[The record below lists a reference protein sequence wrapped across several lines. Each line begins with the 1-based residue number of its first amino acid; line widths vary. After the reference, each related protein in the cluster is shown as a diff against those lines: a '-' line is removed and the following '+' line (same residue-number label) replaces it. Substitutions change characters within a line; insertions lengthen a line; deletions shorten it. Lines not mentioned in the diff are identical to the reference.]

1 MWINQS
7 QLDKAIQLQGKV
19 ASLFQQRL
27 GAASTKA
34 LNTLT
39 PPAATALPS
48 PQAFWESGLDYL
60 RDTAERQ
67 ILFWDVLRQRGD
79 QFLKHEAAGKPPVLH
94 FDYEIVVDA
103 RNFMRPVNYA
113 LARIIPPEGE
123 AAVDPARRPYVIIDP
138 RAGHGP
144 GIGGFKQDSEIGMA
158 LQDAHPVYA
167 VIFFPR
173 PEPGQTLSDVTL
185 AEQEFLRWII
195 RQHPDAPKPVLVG
208 NCQGGWAAML
218 AAAGAPELVGAIVVN
233 GAPVS
238 YWAGN
243 DNNPMRYSGGILGG
257 AWPALLASDIGNG
270 LFDGSHLV
278 SNFENLDLGN
288 TLVDKHYH
296 LYDKID
302 TEPPRFLEFERW
314 WGGNYLMNEE
324 EIRWIVENLFIGNN
338 LVEGTARGSQGA
350 YDLKAI
356 HAPIVVFASLGDN
369 ITPPQQAFNWILD
382 LYPTTDALKNAG
394 QVVVGLVHQSIGHL
408 GIFVSA
414 SVATKEHAKIVE
426 LMHVIETLPPGL
438 YAMNIIKDETADGGW
453 RAELTERRVEEL
465 NKAQEFKRQDEIP
478 FAAVEAVSEFTTR
491 GYQLFGRPLVR
502 ALSNEPLAAASRA
515 LHPVRL
521 QRWSWSSLNPAA
533 TAIGMTADL
542 LHDKRKPTS
551 DDNPWR
557 AWERQLA
564 KQMSATLDLIGNLR
578 DMSME
583 ALFFQTYGWLSIQG
597 IGEEHRLDRQ
607 HPVDHNQVDDAT
619 LAARLGEG
627 GAAAGLIRLGLLL
640 TREGDAIPLTRR
652 QFTIDW
658 LQQQAQLQA
667 LPEDALRALIREQS
681 LLVWRLHDAARASL
695 PALFADPAD
704 LDAAF
709 QTYAQLAELV
719 PVEYE
724 QLSSRLQT
732 LRKNLPAAALPA
744 PSASAA
750 LAPAQ
755 TPAQTAAVDSTPAGL
770 KPAPARAAPR
780 KPAATTGTQPAARKA
795 PAPKAA
801 ATAAE
806 SSQTDAPVAAKT
818 PARARRSAPKN
829 TPDSSK

>member
-7 QLDKAIQLQGKV
+7 QLEQAIQMQGKV
-19 ASLFQQRL
+19 ARLFQQRL
-27 GAASTKA
+27 GAASEKA
-34 LNTLT
+34 LDSLPPLSATTL
-39 PPAATALPS
+39 PDPKS
-48 PQAFWESGLDYL
+48 WWESGADYL
-60 RDTAERQ
+60 RDSAERQ
-67 ILFWDVLRQRGD
+67 VLFWDVLRQRGD

-173 PEPGQTLSDVTL
+173 PEPGQTLADVTL

-257 AWPALLASDIGNG
+257 AWPALLASDLGNG
-270 LFDGSHLV
+270 VFDGAHLV

-288 TLVDKHYH
+288 TLVDKSYH
-296 LYDKID
+296 LYDKVD

-338 LVEGTARGSQGA
+338 LVEGTAHGSSGA

-414 SVATKEHAKIVE
+414 GVATKEHAKIVE

-438 YAMNIIKDETADGGW
+438 YAMKIVKDESADGGW

-465 NKAQEFKRQDEIP
+465 NKVQEYKRQDEIP

-502 ALSNEPLAAASRA
+502 ALTNEPMAAASRA

-533 TAIGMTADL
+533 TAIGMAADL
-542 LHDKRKPTS
+542 LRDKRKPTS

-583 ALFFQTYGWLSIQG
+583 ALFFQTYGWLAIQG
-597 IGEEHRLDRQ
+597 IGEENRLDRQ
-607 HPVDHNQVDDAT
+607 QPVDHNHVDDAT

-627 GAAAGLIRLGLLL
+627 GVAAGLIRLGLLL
-640 TREGDAIPLTRR
+640 TREGDTIPLARR

-658 LQQQAQLQA
+658 LQQQPQLQA
-667 LPEDALRALIREQS
+667 LTDDALRGLIREQS

-695 PALFADPAD
+695 PALFANPAD

-709 QTYAQLAELV
+709 QTYARLAELV
-719 PVEYE
+719 PGEYE
-724 QLSSRLQT
+724 QLSSRLQA
-732 LRKNLPAAALPA
+732 LRSNLQPAATASTPLASAQAPAQDDALKSSPATSKPAQKAGRGTAAPAAKPAAAKPA
-744 PSASAA
+744 SSKAAAPGAATASASPAA
-750 LAPAQ
+750 
-755 TPAQTAAVDSTPAGL
+755 AADT
-770 KPAPARAAPR
+770 KKAPARTR
-780 KPAATTGTQPAARKA
+780 KST
-795 PAPKAA
+795 PK
-801 ATAAE
+801 T
-806 SSQTDAPVAAKT
+806 
-818 PARARRSAPKN
+818 
-829 TPDSSK
+829 TPDSGK